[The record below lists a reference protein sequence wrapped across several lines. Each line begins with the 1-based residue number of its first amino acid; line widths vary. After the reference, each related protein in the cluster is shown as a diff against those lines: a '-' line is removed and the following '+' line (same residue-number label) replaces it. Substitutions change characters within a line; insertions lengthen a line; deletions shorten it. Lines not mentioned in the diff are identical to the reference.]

1 MVDIYTKAV
10 LTVIAGCLLVIAF
23 RGAAPIGTAN
33 AQLGAQVG
41 TQVGPTHVIVDR
53 IASFALQYAGP
64 LKVNCQNCR

>member
-23 RGAAPIGTAN
+23 RGAPPIGTAN
-33 AQLGAQVG
+33 AQLG